1 MSKFST
7 PDSINS
13 VAEFHETFNHPILD
27 APQIPSP
34 ERCQLRVDLIA
45 EELDELRQ
53 AIADGNMVEVADAL
67 ADIQYVLS
75 GAVLEFGLADK
86 FKTLFDE
93 VHRSNMSKSCNTEE
107 EAKLTVDHYKN
118 THSTEAYYLQR
129 GEYFNVYRTG
139 DNKTLK
145 NVNYSPADLAAIV
158 NQH

>member
-13 VAEFHETFNHPILD
+13 VAEFHTTFNHPVLD
-27 APQIPSP
+27 TPHIPSP
-34 ERCQLRVDLIA
+34 ERCKLRVDLIA

-53 AIADGNMVEVADAL
+53 AIADNNIVEIADAL
-67 ADIQYVLS
+67 ADIQYVLA

-86 FKTLFDE
+86 FKPLFDE

-107 EAKLTVDHYKN
+107 EAQQTVEHYKAN
-118 THSTEAYYLQR
+118 HSTEAYYLQS
-129 GEYFNVYRTG
+129 GDYYNVYRTG

-145 NVNYSPADLAAIV
+145 NVNYSPANLSAIV
-158 NQH
+158 NS

>member
-27 APQIPSP
+27 TPQIPAP

-53 AIADGNMVEVADAL
+53 AIADGNIVEVADAL
-67 ADIQYVLS
+67 ADIQYVLA
-75 GAVLEFGLADK
+75 GAVLEFGLAAK

-93 VHRSNMSKSCNTEE
+93 VHRSNMSKSCHTEE
-107 EAKLTVDHYKN
+107 EAQLTVDHYKN

-129 GEYFNVYRTG
+129 GEYFNVYRKG

-145 NVNYSPADLAAIV
+145 NVNYSPADLATIV
-158 NQH
+158 NN

>member
-7 PDSINS
+7 PDSVNS

-27 APQIPSP
+27 TPQIPSP
-34 ERCQLRVDLIA
+34 ERSKLRVDLIA

-53 AIADGNMVEVADAL
+53 AIADNNIVEVADAL
-67 ADIQYVLS
+67 ADIQYVLA

-107 EAKLTVDHYKN
+107 EAQLTVTHYKDN
-118 THSTEAYYLQR
+118 HSTEAYYLQR
-129 GEYFNVYRTG
+129 GEYYNVYRTG

-145 NVNYSPADLAAIV
+145 NVNYSPADLATIV
-158 NQH
+158 NN